1 MSLNPL
7 YVKVNTRVLFKS
19 CSRRNEKVTSDP
31 LLSSTPSPM
40 PSHNAFEPFD
50 KFVKVA
56 VFRVVLMEVRYFGM
70 CRQRQW
76 HRVRTVVVA
85 SSACHRGSAS
95 LSGGQRESR
104 TCTHYPSPGRHG
116 VQHNTMS
123 FSRARSIHRCV
134 CMFAVL
140 LALAILSLLLL
151 CRSSW
156 LFWGIVG

>member
-1 MSLNPL
+1 
-7 YVKVNTRVLFKS
+7 
-19 CSRRNEKVTSDP
+19 
-31 LLSSTPSPM
+31 M

-56 VFRVVLMEVRYFGM
+56 VFRVVRMEVRYFRM

-123 FSRARSIHRCV
+123 FSRARSINRCV

-140 LALAILSLLLL
+140 LALAILSFTFIMSIQLTVLWDCWLGCKNKTKQKRGVGVLLT
-151 CRSSW
+151 
-156 LFWGIVG
+156 

>member
-1 MSLNPL
+1 
-7 YVKVNTRVLFKS
+7 
-19 CSRRNEKVTSDP
+19 
-31 LLSSTPSPM
+31 M

-56 VFRVVLMEVRYFGM
+56 VFRVVRMEVRYFRM

-76 HRVRTVVVA
+76 HRVRTVVDA

-140 LALAILSLLLL
+140 LALAILSLTFIMSIQLTVLSDCWLGCKNKTKQKRGVGVLLT
-151 CRSSW
+151 
-156 LFWGIVG
+156 